1 MCTVPYVLGDITRT
15 IDAGKVINRLPFA
28 KKKKKK
34 TDKSVSK
41 LLVFSMRVVD
51 IEWYHTDR
59 NELSKLLHQPDE
71 RNKLATVGPETNSW
85 LSGLTSTDP
94 VESPTEYLGIR
105 CTINWT
111 IDW

>member
-51 IEWYHTDR
+51 IE
-59 NELSKLLHQPDE
+59 
-71 RNKLATVGPETNSW
+71 
-85 LSGLTSTDP
+85 
-94 VESPTEYLGIR
+94 
-105 CTINWT
+105 
-111 IDW
+111 